1 MASAKWVLVG
11 AGSLGVALAATT
23 GLAERAPRVSAIP
36 LVSSHQTPGQTSA
49 APKPAQPAAAA
60 PDLAK
65 IVPTYCINCH
75 NDELKRGDLSF
86 VKFDL
91 AKAGQN
97 QEVVEKMI
105 RKLQAGMMP
114 PPGARRPTPDTYAAF
129 ITTLESKMDA
139 AVAYDLAGKVLM
151 VEVAK

>member
-23 GLAERAPRVSAIP
+23 ILAERAPRASSLP
-36 LVSSHQTPGQTSA
+36 LVSSHQTTTPQAPATPRTPQT
-49 APKPAQPAAAA
+49 APVAAA

-75 NDELKRGDLSF
+75 NEELKRGDLSF

-91 AKAGQN
+91 ARASEN
-97 QEVVEKMI
+97 QEVVERMI
-105 RKLQAGMMP
+105 RKL
-114 PPGARRPTPDTYAAF
+114 RRA
-129 ITTLESKMDA
+129 
-139 AVAYDLAGKVLM
+139 
-151 VEVAK
+151 